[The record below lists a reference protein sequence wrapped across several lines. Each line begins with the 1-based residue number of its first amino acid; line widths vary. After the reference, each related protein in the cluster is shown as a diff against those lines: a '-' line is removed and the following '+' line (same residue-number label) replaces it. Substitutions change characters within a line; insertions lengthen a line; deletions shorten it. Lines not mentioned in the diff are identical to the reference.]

1 MRKNRMKIVVFLML
15 FAMIA
20 STLVAFLEPFFIR

>member
-1 MRKNRMKIVVFLML
+1 MQNKKIQRIVVFLML

-20 STLVAFLEPFFIR
+20 STILMGLTMFL

>member
-1 MRKNRMKIVVFLML
+1 MNKKLQRIVVFLML

-20 STLVAFLEPFFIR
+20 STILMGITMFL